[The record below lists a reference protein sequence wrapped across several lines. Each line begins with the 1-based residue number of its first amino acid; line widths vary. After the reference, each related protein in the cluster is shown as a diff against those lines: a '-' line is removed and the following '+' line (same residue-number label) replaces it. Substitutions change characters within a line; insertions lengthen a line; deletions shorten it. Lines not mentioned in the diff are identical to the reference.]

1 MLRVPFLATQAGA
14 FPKKFKKSS
23 KKIQKIKN
31 VILASFL
38 AKWGYDR
45 LKRRKKKIIL
55 GTVSA
60 NLGWSIPKKKKLK
73 KLQKLK
79 NLKNVFLTSFL
90 VKSGRD
96 SWKRKKKSF
105 RVPFRPDSGW
115 SIPKNFNKNSKK
127 NQKIKKRHSDF
138 ISSQTEVGQ
147 AKKEKNKFRS
157 RYHFYLT
164 RVGVFQ
170 KILKK
175 NVKKFQKKKK
185 ESFWLHFK
193 PNWART
199 SRKRE

>member
-1 MLRVPFLATQAGA
+1 M
-14 FPKKFKKSS
+14 
-23 KKIQKIKN
+23 
-31 VILASFL
+31 
-38 AKWGYDR
+38 
-45 LKRRKKKIIL
+45 

-73 KLQKLK
+73 KLQKFK
-79 NLKNVFLTSFL
+79 ILKNVFLTSFL

-96 SWKRKKKSF
+96 SWKRKKNSF

-175 NVKKFQKKKK
+175 NCEKIPKKKK
-185 ESFWLHFK
+185 SHSGFILSQTEPGQAEKENKIFSIRVPYL
-193 PNWART
+193 PNLG
-199 SRKRE
+199 

>member
-1 MLRVPFLATQAGA
+1 MASFLVKLDMDRPKKRRRKKNCCEYHFWLLKLEHSQKNSKKVV
-14 FPKKFKKSS
+14 KKFKKLKMSFWLHFLPNGGMIGWKGE
-23 KKIQKIKN
+23 KKNHFGYRFCQPRLEHSQK
-31 VILASFL
+31 
-38 AKWGYDR
+38 
-45 LKRRKKKIIL
+45 
-55 GTVSA
+55 
-60 NLGWSIPKKKKLK
+60 KKKKLK
-73 KLQKLK
+73 KLQKFK

-96 SWKRKKKSF
+96 SWKRKKNSF

-170 KILKK
+170 KI
-175 NVKKFQKKKK
+175 
-185 ESFWLHFK
+185 
-193 PNWART
+193 
-199 SRKRE
+199 